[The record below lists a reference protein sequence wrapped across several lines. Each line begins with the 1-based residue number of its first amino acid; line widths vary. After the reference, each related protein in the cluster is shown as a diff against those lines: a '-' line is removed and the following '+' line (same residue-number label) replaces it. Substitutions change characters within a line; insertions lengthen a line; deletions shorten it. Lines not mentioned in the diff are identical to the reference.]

1 MDEISP
7 KVAKAVPP
15 SVPGDP
21 EILPVTGPK
30 AARPK
35 VFTNGTMSIEDL
47 VPKERVSAIFDGI
60 IAIAATLL
68 IMSVDISKKGDVLT
82 LADFAR
88 AGHQILN
95 WSISFVMVAVIWGQF
110 HFVFSHSKHWD
121 MGLMTLTFLQVAA
134 VSLIPFASNVA
145 GDHPESIAAATV
157 FTGVMAANGYLLS
170 LSAWLLRRKAHL
182 HVADSSYHLLRWH
195 TREHVL
201 IYSIISFV
209 AMAVTIF
216 NQPLWGLLTWALCPL
231 SLAMISRLRP

>member
-1 MDEISP
+1 MDEISR
-7 KVAKAVPP
+7 KAQKTVP
-15 SVPGDP
+15 SSAPGHP
-21 EILPVTGPK
+21 EILPDTGPK

-35 VFTNGTMSIEDL
+35 VVADGTTWIEDL

-68 IMSVDISKKGDVLT
+68 IMSVDISKKDDLLMFG
-82 LADFAR
+82 DFAR

-95 WSISFVMVAVIWGQF
+95 WFISFVMIAVIWGQF

-145 GDHPESIAAATV
+145 GDHPESVAAAMV

-182 HVADSSYHLLRWH
+182 HAADNSHYHLRWH
-195 TREHVL
+195 IRAQFA
-201 IYSIISFV
+201 IYSVIAFV
-209 AMAVTIF
+209 AMAGAIF
-216 NQPLWGLLTWALCPL
+216 NHPLWGLLAWALCPL
-231 SLAMISRLRP
+231 SLGMISRLRR